1 MKSKYLKPLKDINL
15 NLIPTSLNFRADVSR
30 MYGEKLFRNN
40 TGYNDIIRDTFFNKN
55 FEMRRLYDFKLDL
68 TRSIKID
75 FNANNFSVVDEPE
88 GRIDSKDDRDSIRSN
103 IFGKNFLLGRNKN
116 YQQTGNVSYQ
126 VPFNKFPFTNW
137 ISLNARYGFN
147 YSWTAGQYLRNTE
160 GLFTTDPR
168 TGNTIQNS
176 NTKQLNG
183 NFTLTTLY
191 NKVPWL
197 KKMNSPKPK
206 TPPKPK
212 VKPPDPAA
220 TPPDSLKPKIP
231 IPAEKKPRTTPDAVR
246 FVARMIMGLKTVGFT
261 YSETNG
267 TSLPGY
273 VNYSDV
279 FGQDI
284 NNNSPG
290 VGFTV
295 GSQRDIRERAVRGG
309 WITSDST
316 LNNPLTR
323 TYSSNFSGRASI
335 EPFDGMKI
343 ELTATRQFSRNNSE
357 FFRYNGTGFES
368 QGVTETGNFSISVI
382 GWGTAFVKDDPK
394 TYESATFDKFNE
406 NRKILSERLAS
417 QNPNSIGLAPADT
430 FGVVYNDGYSGTQQE
445 VLALAFLSAYTGKS
459 PTGIDLNVFP
469 RIPLPNW
476 RITYDG
482 LGKLPLLKKIFTS
495 VNITHSYRATYN
507 VNSYQRNASYV
518 DSEFP
523 SVQDIAGNFV
533 PKRELAQVSM
543 SEQFG
548 PLIGV
553 DVTWKN
559 NIQTRAEFRRDRNV
573 SLTYAGVQI
582 TEVKG
587 NEIVL
592 GFGYR
597 MPKFRL
603 PFGLGGKKKV
613 AGNSLNLTADFSA
626 RRNITVIR
634 RLLEGVNQPTAGLN
648 VYSIKG
654 AADYTVNERLN
665 LRLFYEQTI
674 NTPVIS
680 TSFPTSNVLTGIEV
694 RFSLSQ

>member
-1 MKSKYLKPLKDINL
+1 LVLGSKVSERPVNSETTFNVTSSIYLGKFLPQKANLDIPMYVNYGTVVRNPVYDPLDQDVLFTKSLGEADSKSEKREIKKRSQDYTQTKGINFTNVKKNRNAGAKARVYDVENFNFTYGYDEVFHRDINIEYDVVKTHRGAVGYNYNTTPKYIAPFEKANIMKSKYLKPIKDINL
-15 NLIPTSLNFRADVSR
+15 NLIPTSLNFRADVTR

-88 GRIDSKDDRDSIRSN
+88 GRIDSKEDRDSIRSN

-126 VPFNKFPFTNW
+126 VPLNKFPFTNW

-183 NFTLTTLY
+183 NFTMTTLY

-212 VKPPDPAA
+212 VKPPDPAT
-220 TPPDSLKPKIP
+220 TPADSLKPKIP
-231 IPAEKKPRTTPDAVR
+231 VPAEKKPRTTPDAVR

-279 FGQDI
+279 FGQDL

-290 VGFTV
+290 IGFTV

-309 WITSDST
+309 WITADST

-357 FFRYNGTGFES
+357 FFRYNG
-368 QGVTETGNFSISVI
+368 
-382 GWGTAFVKDDPK
+382 
-394 TYESATFDKFNE
+394 
-406 NRKILSERLAS
+406 NR
-417 QNPNSIGLAPADT
+417 
-430 FGVVYNDGYSGTQQE
+430 F
-445 VLALAFLSAYTGKS
+445 
-459 PTGIDLNVFP
+459 
-469 RIPLPNW
+469 
-476 RITYDG
+476 
-482 LGKLPLLKKIFTS
+482 
-495 VNITHSYRATYN
+495 
-507 VNSYQRNASYV
+507 
-518 DSEFP
+518 
-523 SVQDIAGNFV
+523 
-533 PKRELAQVSM
+533 
-543 SEQFG
+543 
-548 PLIGV
+548 
-553 DVTWKN
+553 
-559 NIQTRAEFRRDRNV
+559 
-573 SLTYAGVQI
+573 
-582 TEVKG
+582 
-587 NEIVL
+587 
-592 GFGYR
+592 
-597 MPKFRL
+597 
-603 PFGLGGKKKV
+603 
-613 AGNSLNLTADFSA
+613 
-626 RRNITVIR
+626 
-634 RLLEGVNQPTAGLN
+634 
-648 VYSIKG
+648 
-654 AADYTVNERLN
+654 
-665 LRLFYEQTI
+665 
-674 NTPVIS
+674 
-680 TSFPTSNVLTGIEV
+680 
-694 RFSLSQ
+694 